1 MIAKGFR
8 PVGWVAAVGAAALGC
23 YMVSLNVA
31 SERAELVSLE
41 RQIVLAKRDIR
52 SLETELS
59 TRGRLSQLEHWN
71 ADVLAL
77 SAPTTKQF
85 VADEV
90 QLARFDRNAPTI
102 EQRAKVQMAA
112 AEIAPKQQ
120 PKIAPADYKAA
131 ADAAEREQNAAPL
144 VRKASLDTSPQIAAA
159 PVAKVSA
166 PRAAAPAPKKVA
178 LLKDGLAKD
187 IEAAAKR
194 EQAGESAGR

>member
-23 YMVSLNVA
+23 YMISLNVA

-41 RQIVLAKRDIR
+41 RQIITTKRDIR

-71 ADVLAL
+71 AEVLAL
-77 SAPTTKQF
+77 SAPTSKQF

-102 EQRAKVQMAA
+102 DQRAKVQLAA
-112 AEIAPKQQ
+112 AEVAAKPQ

-131 ADAAEREQNAAPL
+131 ADAAEREREAAPL
-144 VRKASLDTSPQIAAA
+144 VKKASLVEP
-159 PVAKVSA
+159 
-166 PRAAAPAPKKVA
+166 AAAPAEPLAPVKKVS
-178 LLKDGLAKD
+178 LLQGRLAGE

-194 EQAGESAGR
+194 ERAGESAGR